1 MIVSYT
7 GPMFSDKSAELIDIY
22 RSVWNKSII
31 VAIKP
36 RIDTRDG
43 AFIKSKKYPNEKI
56 PAVLVD
62 KISEIK
68 DIIIKENFKTVLIDE
83 AEFLTGNVSELVDLS
98 VLLDVNFYISGLNM
112 TSEQT
117 PFGIMGD
124 ILAVSDKIVQ
134 IHGSCQDCGLPSFY
148 TYSLDENKIEQIKVG
163 DDYISLCPNCL
174 KKRYLK
180 KKNKILALEGKLL

>member
-43 AFIKSKKYPNEKI
+43 AFIKSKKYPDESI

-68 DIIIKENFKTVLIDE
+68 DIIIKENFKIVLIDE
-83 AEFLTGNVSELVDLS
+83 AEFLTGNAHDLVDLS

-148 TYSLDENKIEQIKVG
+148 TYSLDENKTEQIKVG
-163 DDYISLCPNCL
+163 DDYISLCPSCL

-180 KKNKILALEGKLL
+180 KKNKVLALEGK

>member
-62 KISEIK
+62 NISEIK

-98 VLLDVNFYISGLNM
+98 VLLDVNFYISGFNM